1 MKNQRNITDRKQ
13 LKTFFKKGSL
23 PDESAFEKLIDST
36 FNKADD
42 KLDINEDGLMIYP
55 SDDEERLLSFFEDKD
70 DSSAKWVMYISKKT
84 DGGIYFSQLSNS
96 DQNDNK
102 TKNSAPQSA
111 LFLRKDGTV
120 GIGTNNPTQKLDVK
134 GIIKSTGRTGSYLE
148 GYLPA
153 DGEWHN
159 VFEPE
164 ALSGCNAYEIMA
176 YAEGLKNEGK
186 YSLMHA
192 IALCT
197 YGNSKP
203 KITKTCA
210 HHGLWWNKI
219 DIRWESK
226 PSRIEKPKKEG
237 EKKIFAFAKWWK
249 QFKSIWEAKDT
260 LHYNLQLRT
269 KSDYGRKDNKKN
281 GKQQMISY
289 KISVLWDKSF
299 N

>member
-84 DGGIYFSQLSNS
+84 DGGIYFSQLSAS

-102 TKNSAPQSA
+102 AKNSAPQSA

-134 GIIKSTGRTGSYLE
+134 GIIKSDRPYGK
-148 GYLPA
+148 LP
-153 DGEWHN
+153 G
-159 VFEPE
+159 
-164 ALSGCNAYEIMA
+164 G
-176 YAEGLKNEGK
+176 
-186 YSLMHA
+186 
-192 IALCT
+192 
-197 YGNSKP
+197 
-203 KITKTCA
+203 
-210 HHGLWWNKI
+210 
-219 DIRWESK
+219 
-226 PSRIEKPKKEG
+226 
-237 EKKIFAFAKWWK
+237 IFACRWRMA
-249 QFKSIWEAKDT
+249 
-260 LHYNLQLRT
+260 
-269 KSDYGRKDNKKN
+269 
-281 GKQQMISY
+281 
-289 KISVLWDKSF
+289 
-299 N
+299 

>member
-55 SDDEERLLSFFEDKD
+55 SDEEKRLLSFFEDKD
-70 DSSAKWVMYISKKT
+70 DSTAKWVMHISKKN
-84 DGGIYFSQLSNS
+84 DGGIYYSWVSDS

-102 TKNSAPQSA
+102 TKKSTAPPV
-111 LFLRKDGTV
+111 LFLQKEEGNI
-120 GIGTNNPTQKLDVK
+120 GIGTNHPEQKLDVK
-134 GIIKSTGRTGSYLE
+134 GFIKSGGRVGNYLE
-148 GYLPA
+148 GELPA
-153 DGEWHN
+153 DGEWRN
-159 VFEPE
+159 VFGE

-176 YAEGLKNEGK
+176 YAEGIKGDGK

-192 IALCT
+192 IAVCT

-210 HHGLWWNKI
+210 HHGVWWNKI

-226 PSRIEKPKKEG
+226 PSRIDDQPPTGK
-237 EKKIFAFAKWWK
+237 KKIFDFAKWWK
-249 QFKSIWEAKDT
+249 QFKSIWKPNDT
-260 LHYNLQLRT
+260 LRYNLQLKT
-269 KSDYGRKDNKKN
+269 KSNYGD
-281 GKQQMISY
+281 KQKIIY
-289 KISVLWDKSF
+289 KISVLWDKNF
-299 N
+299 I